1 MNGKKLP
8 IHFACIMAALS
19 ATLIEGTEKQG
30 KAQRVASSI
39 LYQNCWAAC
48 TNGEHVSHIVRSF
61 GLGLI
66 KWRRGKKT
74 EISGAVYLGTLD
86 DPG

>member
-1 MNGKKLP
+1 MNGKKIP
-8 IHFACIMAALS
+8 IHYACTMAALS
-19 ATLIEGTEKQG
+19 ASLMAGTEKQG
-30 KAQRVASSI
+30 KAQRVASI
-39 LYQNCWAAC
+39 LYQNFCAAC

-61 GLGLI
+61 WLGLI
-66 KWRRGKKT
+66 KWRRGRKT

>member
-19 ATLIEGTEKQG
+19 ASLIAGTEKQG
-30 KAQRVASSI
+30 KAQRVASI

-61 GLGLI
+61 GWDLLNGGGER
-66 KWRRGKKT
+66 KQK
-74 EISGAVYLGTLD
+74 YLELCT
-86 DPG
+86 